1 MTAQQQNAVQP
12 ALDALAT
19 LRADVLERVGK
30 EGGNL
35 NGKLKAN
42 FNVIEATLSQ
52 FATIAAMTG
61 TIGQQTQL
69 VSKVINDMGNQLRR
83 LAAGTDTNGND
94 DGTSPTKG
102 E

>member
-1 MTAQQQNAVQP
+1 MTAQQQNPVQP
-12 ALDALAT
+12 ALDALAV
-19 LRADVLERVGK
+19 LRAEVLERVGK

-42 FNVIEATLSQ
+42 FNVIDATLSQ
-52 FATIAAMTG
+52 FATIAEMQG

-69 VSKVINDMGNQLRR
+69 VSKVINDMSKQITR
-83 LAAGTDTNGND
+83 LALNSGDANGD
-94 DGTSPTKG
+94 DGSSATKG